1 MSSNSLILNFFDPL
15 LIFSKICSHNLLSI
29 QFKFKFLFKIKNF
42 KLIFLGQFWQ
52 LRSLTLVEKLSIK
65 NNSGLLPKTNSGL
78 SVLKV
83 GVSRPPAGSC
93 FQKSE
98 IKILILK
105 NVKFSRKI
113 NKITLILQ
121 LRRNFMIHSNLL
133 ILTPY
138 ITSVDI
144 TDYRIITKNIITK
157 EYRDDIFLNVSI
169 KNHL

>member
-1 MSSNSLILNFFDPL
+1 MSICQTLILSYY
-15 LIFSKICSHNLLSI
+15 FSKNYSQNLYFRFSI
-29 QFKFKFLFKIKNF
+29 LFQFHFLFKITNF

-121 LRRNFMIHSNLL
+121 VRRNFMIHSNLL

-138 ITSVDI
+138 ITSVYI
-144 TDYRIITKNIITK
+144 TDYRIITK